1 MEWLPARAFTT
12 AAVCTNAAL
21 PSTLAIN
28 AVAATYA
35 VARALISTRA
45 GRYCVDVDCLV
56 RRGPYR
62 LLCPLE
68 MAEAAPTRAKVRWLR
83 S

>member
-21 PSTLAIN
+21 PATLAIN

-35 VARALISTRA
+35 VAHALISTGA
-45 GRYCVDVDCLV
+45 GR
-56 RRGPYR
+56 
-62 LLCPLE
+62 
-68 MAEAAPTRAKVRWLR
+68 
-83 S
+83 